1 MRKESSEMSHE
12 KSDHMAHGVLC
23 DPQGVNSVPL
33 THGNSPGFFL
43 LWMLTGKDFNG
54 SPIKVSFATR
64 RTDFGRGGGGS
75 MRGGRG

>member
-33 THGNSPGFFL
+33 THGNSPGFSLVDVNREGF
-43 LWMLTGKDFNG
+43 
-54 SPIKVSFATR
+54 
-64 RTDFGRGGGGS
+64 
-75 MRGGRG
+75 